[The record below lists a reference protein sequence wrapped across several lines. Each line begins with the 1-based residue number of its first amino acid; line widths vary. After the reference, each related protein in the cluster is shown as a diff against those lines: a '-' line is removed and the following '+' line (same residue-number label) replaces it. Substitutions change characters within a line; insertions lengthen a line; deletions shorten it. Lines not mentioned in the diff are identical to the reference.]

1 MRKSQDF
8 IIEKLDNLFDSIAG
22 IRIRYEFRE
31 YMAAHFIE
39 ILPLDTFDN
48 NQEYVKR
55 EMEIQEEFELNY
67 GDSEEILFVS
77 SESLNE
83 IKNEQYSLGYNELI
97 DKISVNPFN
106 RHSFS
111 SILET
116 IIEQDKTA
124 YRLAA

>member
-8 IIEKLDNLFDSIAG
+8 IIEKLDNLFDSIEG
-22 IRIRYEFRE
+22 IKIRYEYRE

-48 NQEYVKR
+48 NQEYLLR
-55 EMEIQEEFELNY
+55 EMEIQEEFELTY

-83 IKNEQYSLGYNELI
+83 IKNVQYSLGYTEMI
-97 DKISVNPFN
+97 ERISVNPFE
-106 RHSFS
+106 RHEFSFVFES
-111 SILET
+111 
-116 IIEQDKTA
+116 IIEQDNTS